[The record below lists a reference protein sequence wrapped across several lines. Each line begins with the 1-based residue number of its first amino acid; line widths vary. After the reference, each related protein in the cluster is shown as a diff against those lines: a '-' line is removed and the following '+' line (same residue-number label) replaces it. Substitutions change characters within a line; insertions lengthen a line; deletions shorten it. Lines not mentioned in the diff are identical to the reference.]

1 MKDLVL
7 LVADKNA
14 EFALKGALEQA
25 VRLGI
30 RPITFEIR
38 AHPGRDGGVRKSGP
52 EILAREHRRF
62 SHALLVMDFEGCG
75 ADSDASTLE
84 AELDGRLRAT
94 WQDHAKAIVIE
105 PEVDVWM
112 WGSDNAIRDVVGWPH
127 DDTIR
132 EWLGRNGFEFQA
144 NDKPLRPKEG
154 LEAVLK
160 EANQPRS
167 SALYQRIASMIS
179 LRRCT
184 DAAFQRLRQ
193 QLVDW
198 FPE

>member
-14 EFALKGALEQA
+14 EYALKGALERTH
-25 VRLGI
+25 RLGI
-30 RPITFEIR
+30 RHITFETR

-52 EILAREHRRF
+52 EVLSQEHRRF
-62 SHALLVMDFEGCG
+62 SHALVVMDFEGCG

-84 AELDGRLRAT
+84 AELDGRLRT
-94 WQDHAKAIVIE
+94 VWQDRAKAIVIE

-112 WGSDNAIRDVVGWPH
+112 WGSDNAIREIVGWPH

-132 EWLGRNGFEFQA
+132 NWLGRTGFEFQA
-144 NDKPLRPKEG
+144 NDKPLRPKES

-167 SALYQRIASMIS
+167 SALYQQIASKIS
-179 LRRCT
+179 LRNCT

-193 QLVDW
+193 QLIRW
-198 FPE
+198 FPQ